1 MMQQSTK
8 IKSKIIPFESGRK
21 WPKKWTNAV
30 HEITMPFRNYAMSFE
45 FIRLVRLY
53 LGFRTYSFDLRSF
66 TLILRHYSPS
76 KKTDDLD
83 KNDGHKFVSRNF
95 NRENG

>member
-1 MMQQSTK
+1 MVHLK
-8 IKSKIIPFESGRK
+8 PAKNGN
-21 WPKKWTNAV
+21 WTNAV

-66 TLILRHYSPS
+66 TLILRHYP
-76 KKTDDLD
+76 KTDDLD
-83 KNDGHKFVSRNF
+83 KNDQTQNSSAKILNDQIEKLIFRKKKSI
-95 NRENG
+95 

>member
-1 MMQQSTK
+1 MVHLK
-8 IKSKIIPFESGRK
+8 PAKNGN
-21 WPKKWTNAV
+21 WTNAV

-66 TLILRHYSPS
+66 TLILRHYGLS
-76 KKTDDLD
+76 K
-83 KNDGHKFVSRNF
+83 N
-95 NRENG
+95 

>member
-8 IKSKIIPFESGRK
+8 IKSKIVDGPFEIGQNGN
-21 WPKKWTNAV
+21 WTNAV

-53 LGFRTYSFDLRSF
+53 
-66 TLILRHYSPS
+66 
-76 KKTDDLD
+76 
-83 KNDGHKFVSRNF
+83 
-95 NRENG
+95 